1 MKRWSSAKLESFQ
14 FGDSAKLVKN
24 IIFNWRVRYLIIKC
38 LQRTSLF
45 LSGGSKSPIGPLL
58 KTISVRHI
66 ARFWKRT
73 CEWSQ
78 CQELIKRIPIIPG
91 QGQLEMAEGREDWSE
106 MANFFKLTLLLLAL
120 VGLSACQPDFDFDDV
135 QKGLE
140 DNSIVLVDV
149 RNRDEV
155 QTLGKIPTSH
165 NLPRELLL
173 QTLPIQ
179 MTSRVL
185 GS

>member
-1 MKRWSSAKLESFQ
+1 
-14 FGDSAKLVKN
+14 
-24 IIFNWRVRYLIIKC
+24 
-38 LQRTSLF
+38 
-45 LSGGSKSPIGPLL
+45 
-58 KTISVRHI
+58 
-66 ARFWKRT
+66 
-73 CEWSQ
+73 
-78 CQELIKRIPIIPG
+78 
-91 QGQLEMAEGREDWSE
+91 MAD
-106 MANFFKLTLLLLAL
+106 FFKLTLLILAL
-120 VGLSACQPDFDFDDV
+120 VGLSACRQQDFDFDDV

-140 DNSIVLVDV
+140 DNSIVLIDV

-155 QTLGKIPTSH
+155 QTLGKIPTSK

>member
-1 MKRWSSAKLESFQ
+1 
-14 FGDSAKLVKN
+14 
-24 IIFNWRVRYLIIKC
+24 
-38 LQRTSLF
+38 
-45 LSGGSKSPIGPLL
+45 
-58 KTISVRHI
+58 
-66 ARFWKRT
+66 
-73 CEWSQ
+73 
-78 CQELIKRIPIIPG
+78 
-91 QGQLEMAEGREDWSE
+91 

>member
-1 MKRWSSAKLESFQ
+1 MTEPTGMSPSKPYLLRAIYEWIVDNGMTPHL
-14 FGDSAKLVKN
+14 LVN
-24 IIFNWRVRYLIIKC
+24 TEDARVRVPTQFVK
-38 LQRTSLF
+38 
-45 LSGGSKSPIGPLL
+45 
-58 KTISVRHI
+58 
-66 ARFWKRT
+66 
-73 CEWSQ
+73 
-78 CQELIKRIPIIPG
+78 
-91 QGQLEMAEGREDWSE
+91 
-106 MANFFKLTLLLLAL
+106 
-120 VGLSACQPDFDFDDV
+120 
-135 QKGLE
+135 
-140 DNSIVLVDV
+140 DNSIVLIDV